1 MDDPIVVREP
11 LESFLAELM
20 FQVGTWKETSRREVD
35 LDFARVEFI
44 DSMAIGHLVRLYL
57 ECKKQ
62 GIQLRTVNVATVPR
76 RSLVHAGV
84 TELLGLRHQPP
95 PDIDDSTGTAW

>member
-1 MDDPIVVREP
+1 MEDLIDVREP

-20 FQVGTWKETSRREVD
+20 FQVGTWKESQRRQVL
-35 LDFARVEFI
+35 LDFRRVDFI

-57 ECKKQ
+57 ECKRQ
-62 GIQLRTVNVATVPR
+62 GIQLRTVNVASIPR

-84 TELLGLRHQPP
+84 TELLGLGHQTP
-95 PDIDDSTGTAW
+95 PDIDDSTETAW